1 MKIST
6 KELRT
11 HTEQLF
17 KCLERG
23 EKVTL
28 TYRGKAKGI
37 ISGIKSAQNV
47 CSSDYPMFGIW
58 ADRVETADVDAYV
71 RDRRKPRF

>member
-1 MKIST
+1 MKVST

-11 HTEQLF
+11 HTEQPF
-17 KCLERG
+17 KCLEGG

-28 TYRGKAKGI
+28 TYRGKVKGI
-37 ISGIKSAQNV
+37 ISGVKSDQNV
-47 CSSDYPMFGIW
+47 CSSDYFIFGVW